1 MEQNSYVRT
10 IRRGSGQQRPVSPDI
25 FSEEYDDIWPSSRP
39 ASSVIRYR
47 CDVQTETGRPHGDE
61 QWTEAHVIRPAGRN
75 AVPARRTASHPPV
88 PAASRRQVDTEDVV
102 ASTQRS
108 RPASAYHEP
117 HHMHWTVYAG
127 FAMIIMMM
135 GWMIV
140 SSVAHWWQG
149 VEDDWHYGRPRT
161 FQTDQVVGHHDSTAN
176 PSHFIA
182 MNLNRHIQVIEF
194 QGGDAANAKVY
205 VGPVLVGADQD
216 LAPVTLTFKDVNAD
230 GKLDMIVNVQ
240 ESHFIFLNDAGQFRS
255 PRTGENIQF
264 TT

>member
-1 MEQNSYVRT
+1 M
-10 IRRGSGQQRPVSPDI
+10 PDI

-39 ASSVIRYR
+39 TSSVIRYR
-47 CDVQTETGRPHGDE
+47 TDVQTDSERPHGDE
-61 QWTEAHVIRPAGRN
+61 QWTEVYPARSAGKK
-75 AVPARRTASHPPV
+75 AVPARRTATRPPV
-88 PAASRRQVDTEDVV
+88 PTTSRRQVDTENVV
-102 ASTQRS
+102 PTAR
-108 RPASAYHEP
+108 RPHPVYVEP
-117 HHMHWTVYAG
+117 RRMHWTVYAG
-127 FAMIIMMM
+127 LAMIMMM
-135 GWMIV
+135 IGWMIV

-161 FQTDQVVGHHDSTAN
+161 FQTDQVVGHHDSAAN

-216 LAPVTLTFKDVNAD
+216 LSPVTLTFKDVNGD

-240 ESHFIFLNDAGQFRS
+240 DSHFIFLNDGGQFRA
-255 PRTGENIQF
+255 PGPGENIHF
-264 TT
+264 TP

>member
-10 IRRGSGQQRPVSPDI
+10 IRRGSGQQRPVAPDI

-47 CDVQTETGRPHGDE
+47 TDVQTETEHPHGDE
-61 QWTEAHVIRPAGRN
+61 QWSEVQHMRSTGRN
-75 AVPARRTASHPPV
+75 AVPARRTASHPPI
-88 PAASRRQVDTEDVV
+88 ATSSHRQVDTNNVV
-102 ASTQRS
+102 SPAHRS
-108 RPASAYHEP
+108 RPVYATHEP
-117 HHMHWTVYAG
+117 RRMHWTVYAG
-127 FAMIIMMM
+127 FAMITMMI
-135 GWMIV
+135 GWMVV

-149 VEDDWHYGRPRT
+149 VEDDWRYGRPRT
-161 FQTDQVVGHHDSTAN
+161 FQTDQVVGHHDSATS

-230 GKLDMIVNVQ
+230 GKPDMIVNVQ
-240 ESHFIFLNDAGQFRS
+240 ESHIIFLNDAGQFRA
-255 PRTGENIQF
+255 PHPGENIQY
-264 TT
+264 TP